1 MRISRTWK
9 SLFLLVLIFVQN
21 GQILCDKE
29 FSTEE
34 QEEIERNSERHEFQ
48 AEVGR
53 LMDII
58 INSLYTQKEIFL
70 REIIS
75 NASDALDKIRFMA
88 VSNPEVLGEQTE
100 LSIRIEYDSDAKTIT
115 ITDTGIG
122 MTKQDL
128 IHNLGTV
135 AKSGTTNF
143 IEAIKGGNL
152 NLIGQFGV
160 GFYSTFLAG
169 SKVTVISKNNDDEQ
183 YIWESSAAH
192 SFNVLKD
199 PRGDTLKRG
208 SKVTIHLKQDAYEFS
223 EEEKIKALVRKY
235 SEFINFPIYLRTKK
249 EVTKEV
255 PIEEEEEEEE
265 KKEEEPKDDVEVSE
279 TVEKKEKVP
288 KTKTVKENVWE
299 WVLVNDNKAI
309 WLRSKDQIEEE
320 EYCKFYKALT
330 KESEDPLTYMH
341 FMAEGEVEFKS
352 ILFIPKKAA
361 SDMFEN
367 YYSKSAGLKL
377 YVRRVLINEEFD
389 ELMPRY
395 LNFIK
400 GVVDSDELPLNVSRE
415 SLQQLK
421 MMKVISRKLVRKTL
435 EMLKK
440 LAESKEDEDKDDEE
454 EEEEDE
460 ELEETEKKTETEKE
474 GEEEETKKES
484 KTKEKEDRYLNFWKE
499 FGKNIK
505 LGIVEDPA
513 NRSKLAKLTR
523 WFSSRNITE
532 VTSFDEY
539 ISRAKTGQDYIYFIA
554 GDNKETLMKSPILQA
569 LLKKGYEVLLLDDPI
584 DEFAFQH
591 LSEYERKKLVN
602 VAKGEFRFP
611 DDDDSGRKKIK
622 KIKKLYQPL
631 TDWWRKQESDLLE
644 SVVVSQRL
652 VDDPCVIV
660 SSEHGYSANMERISK
675 AQAYANPE
683 RQNMNSGSK
692 KILEINAGHPI
703 MKELLERVKESPDT
717 ETEELVRTLTE
728 TALINSGYQ
737 LENPH
742 EYAKRFFKL
751 FNGAMGI
758 SKDAAVEEVEVGV
771 EEEEEEEKKEEGQE
785 RESIPVEE
793 EEGEDRKAKDDL

>member
-1 MRISRTWK
+1 MRIAPIWK
-9 SLFLLVLIFVQN
+9 SFFLLFLIFVQN
-21 GQILCDKE
+21 GKVLCERD
-29 FSTEE
+29 FSLEE
-34 QEEIERNSERHEFQ
+34 QEELDRNSERHEFQ

-75 NASDALDKIRFMA
+75 NASDALDKIRFLA

-100 LSIRIEYDSDAKTIT
+100 LCIRIEYDSDAKSIT

-122 MTKQDL
+122 MSKQDL

-169 SKVTVISKNNDDEQ
+169 SKVTVVSKNNDDDQ

-192 SFNVLKD
+192 SFNVIKD

-208 SKVTIHLKQDAYEFS
+208 TKVTIHLKQDAYEFS

-235 SEFINFPIYLRTKK
+235 SEFINFPIYLKTRK

-255 PIEEEEEEEE
+255 PVEEEEDEEPVEKKEDDVEVTEE
-265 KKEEEPKDDVEVSE
+265 KKE
-279 TVEKKEKVP
+279 KKQ
-288 KTKTVKENVWE
+288 KTKTVKETVWD
-299 WVLVNDNKAI
+299 WVHVNDNKAI
-309 WLRSKDQIEEE
+309 WLRNKDQIEEQ
-320 EYCKFYKALT
+320 EYGKFYKALT
-330 KESEDPLTYMH
+330 KETDDPLAYIH
-341 FMAEGEVEFKS
+341 FTAEGEVEFKS
-352 ILFIPKKAA
+352 ILFIPKKAP

-440 LAESKEDEDKDDEE
+440 LAESKDEEEEEDDEE
-454 EEEEDE
+454 EEEEAEEKEEKNVEKDE
-460 ELEETEKKTETEKE
+460 EENEEKKE
-474 GEEEETKKES
+474 GNK
-484 KTKEKEDRYLNFWKE
+484 KEKEDKYLGFWKE

-523 WFSSRNITE
+523 
-532 VTSFDEY
+532 
-539 ISRAKTGQDYIYFIA
+539 
-554 GDNKETLMKSPILQA
+554 
-569 LLKKGYEVLLLDDPI
+569 
-584 DEFAFQH
+584 
-591 LSEYERKKLVN
+591 
-602 VAKGEFRFP
+602 
-611 DDDDSGRKKIK
+611 
-622 KIKKLYQPL
+622 
-631 TDWWRKQESDLLE
+631 
-644 SVVVSQRL
+644 
-652 VDDPCVIV
+652 
-660 SSEHGYSANMERISK
+660 
-675 AQAYANPE
+675 
-683 RQNMNSGSK
+683 
-692 KILEINAGHPI
+692 
-703 MKELLERVKESPDT
+703 
-717 ETEELVRTLTE
+717 
-728 TALINSGYQ
+728 
-737 LENPH
+737 
-742 EYAKRFFKL
+742 
-751 FNGAMGI
+751 
-758 SKDAAVEEVEVGV
+758 
-771 EEEEEEEKKEEGQE
+771 
-785 RESIPVEE
+785 
-793 EEGEDRKAKDDL
+793 

>member
-1 MRISRTWK
+1 MRIHRIWK
-9 SLFLLVLIFVQN
+9 SLFLICLIFIQN
-21 GQILCDKE
+21 GQILCDTE
-29 FSTEE
+29 FSSEE

-88 VSNPEVLGEQTE
+88 VSNPEILGEQTE
-100 LSIRIEYDSDAKTIT
+100 LSIRIEYDTDAKTIT

-169 SKVTVISKNNDDEQ
+169 SKVTVVSKNNDDEQ

-208 SKVTIHLKQDAYEFS
+208 SRVTIHLKQDAYEFA
-223 EEEKIKALVRKY
+223 EEEKIKSLVRKY

-255 PIEEEEEEEE
+255 LVEDVEEVEEVEKTDDVEVTEE
-265 KKEEEPKDDVEVSE
+265 KKEE
-279 TVEKKEKVP
+279 KKP
-288 KTKTVKENVWE
+288 KTKTIKETVWE
-299 WVLVNDNKAI
+299 WQHVNDNKAI
-309 WLRSKDQIEEE
+309 WLRNKDQIEEQ
-320 EYCKFYKALT
+320 EYSKFFRALT
-330 KESEDPLTYMH
+330 KETDDPMTFIH
-341 FMAEGEVEFKS
+341 FTAEGEVEFKS
-352 ILFIPKKAA
+352 ILFIPKKAP

-367 YYSKSAGLKL
+367 YYSKAAGLKL
-377 YVRRVLINEEFD
+377 YVRRVLINEEFE

-440 LAESKEDEDKDDEE
+440 LAESKDDEE
-454 EEEEDE
+454 DDE
-460 ELEETEKKTETEKE
+460 EE
-474 GEEEETKKES
+474 GEEEELEEKEEKIKDQEKEKEKDEESEEKKDG
-484 KTKEKEDRYLNFWKE
+484 KKKEKEDKYLNFWKE

-523 WFSSRNITE
+523 
-532 VTSFDEY
+532 
-539 ISRAKTGQDYIYFIA
+539 
-554 GDNKETLMKSPILQA
+554 
-569 LLKKGYEVLLLDDPI
+569 
-584 DEFAFQH
+584 
-591 LSEYERKKLVN
+591 
-602 VAKGEFRFP
+602 
-611 DDDDSGRKKIK
+611 
-622 KIKKLYQPL
+622 
-631 TDWWRKQESDLLE
+631 
-644 SVVVSQRL
+644 
-652 VDDPCVIV
+652 
-660 SSEHGYSANMERISK
+660 
-675 AQAYANPE
+675 
-683 RQNMNSGSK
+683 
-692 KILEINAGHPI
+692 
-703 MKELLERVKESPDT
+703 
-717 ETEELVRTLTE
+717 
-728 TALINSGYQ
+728 
-737 LENPH
+737 
-742 EYAKRFFKL
+742 
-751 FNGAMGI
+751 
-758 SKDAAVEEVEVGV
+758 
-771 EEEEEEEKKEEGQE
+771 
-785 RESIPVEE
+785 
-793 EEGEDRKAKDDL
+793 

>member
-1 MRISRTWK
+1 MRIHRVWR
-9 SLFLLVLIFVQN
+9 SLFILFLIFVQN
-21 GQILCDKE
+21 GKILCEKD
-29 FSTEE
+29 FSAEE
-34 QEEIERNSERHEFQ
+34 QEEIDRNSERHEFQ

-75 NASDALDKIRFMA
+75 NASDALDKIRFLA
-88 VSNPEVLGEQTE
+88 VSNPEILGEQTE
-100 LSIRIEYDSDAKTIT
+100 LCIRIEYDSDAKSIT

-122 MTKQDL
+122 MSKQDL

-169 SKVTVISKNNDDEQ
+169 SKVTVVSKNNDDDQ

-208 SKVTIHLKQDAYEFS
+208 TRVTIHLKQDAYEFS

-255 PIEEEEEEEE
+255 PVEEEEEEDVKKDEKNEDDVEVTEE
-265 KKEEEPKDDVEVSE
+265 KKE
-279 TVEKKEKVP
+279 KKI
-288 KTKTVKENVWE
+288 KTKTVKEIVWD
-299 WVLVNDNKAI
+299 WVHVNDNKAI
-309 WLRSKDQIEEE
+309 WLRNKDQIEEA
-320 EYCKFYKALT
+320 EYEKFYKALT
-330 KESEDPLTYMH
+330 KETDDPLTYIH
-341 FMAEGEVEFKS
+341 FTAEGEVEFKS
-352 ILFIPKKAA
+352 ILFIPKKAP

-440 LAESKEDEDKDDEE
+440 LAESKDEDDDEDEEDDEE
-454 EEEEDE
+454 AEEKEEK
-460 ELEETEKKTETEKE
+460 ETEKD
-474 GEEEETKKES
+474 EEENQEKKES
-484 KTKEKEDRYLNFWKE
+484 KKKDKEDRYLNFWKE

-523 WFSSRNITE
+523 WFSSRNITQ
-532 VTSFDEY
+532 VSSFDEY

-631 TDWWRKQESDLLE
+631 TDWWRKQESDSLE

-660 SSEHGYSANMERISK
+660 SSEHGQSANLERISK

-683 RQNMNSGSK
+683 RQSMNSASK
-692 KILEINAGHPI
+692 KILEINPGHPI
-703 MKELLERVKESPDT
+703 MKELLERVKESPDS
-717 ETEELVRTLTE
+717 ETEELVKTLTE
-728 TALINSGYQ
+728 TAMINSGYT

-758 SKDAAVEEVEVGV
+758 SKDATVEDVEVGFD
-771 EEEEEEEKKEEGQE
+771 EEEEEEKKEKSDDKEE
-785 RESIPVEE
+785 IKEE
-793 EEGEDRKAKDDL
+793 EDEGEDRKAKDDL

>member
-1 MRISRTWK
+1 MGIHRAWK
-9 SLFLLVLIFVQN
+9 SLFLLFLIFIQN
-21 GQILCDKE
+21 GKILCEKE
-29 FSTEE
+29 FSSEE
-34 QEEIERNSERHEFQ
+34 LDDIERNSERHEFQ

-75 NASDALDKIRFMA
+75 NASDALDKIRFLA
-88 VSNPEVLGEQTE
+88 VSNPEVLGDNTE
-100 LSIRIEYDSDAKTIT
+100 LSIRIEYDTDAKTIT

-169 SKVTVISKNNDDEQ
+169 SKVTVVSKNNDDDQ

-192 SFNVLKD
+192 SFNVIKD
-199 PRGDTLKRG
+199 PRGATLGRG
-208 SKVTIHLKQDAYEFS
+208 TKVTIHLKQDAYEFS
-223 EEEKIKALVRKY
+223 EEEKIKNLVKKY
-235 SEFINFPIYLRTKK
+235 SEFINFPIYLRTYK
-249 EVTKEV
+249 EVSKEV
-255 PIEEEEEEEE
+255 PVEEEEEEE
-265 KKEEEPKDDVEVSE
+265 KPVDEEKKEDVEVSDE
-279 TVEKKEKVP
+279 EKKDKKP
-288 KTKTVKENVWE
+288 KTKTIKEKVME
-299 WVLVNDNKAI
+299 WIHVNDNKAI
-309 WLRSKDQIEEE
+309 WLRNKDQIEEK
-320 EYCKFYKALT
+320 EYNNFYKALT
-330 KESEDPLTYMH
+330 RESDEPMTYIH
-341 FMAEGEVEFKS
+341 FTAEGEVEFKS
-352 ILFIPKKAA
+352 ILFIPKKAP

-367 YYSKSAGLKL
+367 YYSKSAALKL

-440 LAESKEDEDKDDEE
+440 LAESKEDEEDEE
-454 EEEEDE
+454 EEEDSEDE
-460 ELEETEKKTETEKE
+460 TEDKAEDTEK
-474 GEEEETKKES
+474 EEEETKP
-484 KTKEKEDRYLNFWKE
+484 KEKEDKYLGFWKE

-505 LGIVEDPA
+505 LGVVEDPA

-523 WFSSRNITE
+523 WFSSRNISQ
-532 VTSFDEY
+532 VTSFDDY
-539 ISRAKTGQDYIYFIA
+539 ISRAKTGQDYIYYIA

-591 LSEYERKKLVN
+591 LSEYDRKKLVN

-611 DDDDSGRKKIK
+611 DDDDSGRKRLK
-622 KIKKLYQPL
+622 KVKKLYQPL
-631 TDWWRKQESDLLE
+631 TDWWRKQESDVLE
-644 SVVVSQRL
+644 SVIVSQRL

-683 RQNMNSGSK
+683 RQSMNTGSK
-692 KILEINAGHPI
+692 KILEINPGHPI
-703 MKELLERVKESPDT
+703 MKELLERVKEAPDS
-717 ETEELVRTLTE
+717 ETEELVKTLTE
-728 TALINSGYQ
+728 TALINSGYV

-758 SKDAAVEEVEVGV
+758 SKDAAVEDVEVGADD
-771 EEEEEEEKKEEGQE
+771 EDEEEKKESSEE
-785 RESIPVEE
+785 KEESASSEE
-793 EEGEDRKAKDDL
+793 ESEDEDRKTKDDL

>member
-1 MRISRTWK
+1 MGIHRAWK
-9 SLFLLVLIFVQN
+9 SLFLLFLIFIQN
-21 GQILCDKE
+21 GKILCEKD
-29 FSTEE
+29 FSSEE
-34 QEEIERNSERHEFQ
+34 LEDIERNSERHEFQ

-75 NASDALDKIRFMA
+75 NASDALDKIRFLA
-88 VSNPEVLGEQTE
+88 VSNPDVLGDQTE

-169 SKVTVISKNNDDEQ
+169 SKVTVVSKNNDDDQ

-192 SFNVLKD
+192 SFNVIKD

-208 SKVTIHLKQDAYEFS
+208 TRVTIHLKQDAYEFS
-223 EEEKIKALVRKY
+223 EEEKIKGLVRKY

-255 PIEEEEEEEE
+255 PVEEEEEEE
-265 KKEEEPKDDVEVSE
+265 KPVEDEEKKDDLEVSE
-279 TVEKKEKVP
+279 EDKKVSKKP
-288 KTKTVKENVWE
+288 KTKTIKENVWD
-299 WVLVNDNKAI
+299 WIHVNDNKAI
-309 WLRSKDQIEEE
+309 WLRNKDQIEEK
-320 EYCKFYKALT
+320 EYSNFYKALT
-330 KESEDPLTYMH
+330 KESDEPLTYIH
-341 FMAEGEVEFKS
+341 FTAEGEVEFKS
-352 ILFIPKKAA
+352 ILFIPKKAP

-367 YYSKSAGLKL
+367 YYSKSAALKL

-440 LAESKEDEDKDDEE
+440 LAESNEQEDEEEDEE
-454 EEEEDE
+454 EEEN
-460 ELEETEKKTETEKE
+460 EETTEEGKEEGEEKE
-474 GEEEETKKES
+474 EEEEETKE
-484 KTKEKEDRYLNFWKE
+484 TKKKDKEDRYLTFWKE

-523 WFSSRNITE
+523 FLFI
-532 VTSFDEY
+532 F
-539 ISRAKTGQDYIYFIA
+539 IYVFFCFCFLFI
-554 GDNKETLMKSPILQA
+554 L
-569 LLKKGYEVLLLDDPI
+569 
-584 DEFAFQH
+584 FF
-591 LSEYERKKLVN
+591 
-602 VAKGEFRFP
+602 
-611 DDDDSGRKKIK
+611 
-622 KIKKLYQPL
+622 
-631 TDWWRKQESDLLE
+631 
-644 SVVVSQRL
+644 
-652 VDDPCVIV
+652 
-660 SSEHGYSANMERISK
+660 
-675 AQAYANPE
+675 
-683 RQNMNSGSK
+683 
-692 KILEINAGHPI
+692 
-703 MKELLERVKESPDT
+703 
-717 ETEELVRTLTE
+717 
-728 TALINSGYQ
+728 LIN
-737 LENPH
+737 
-742 EYAKRFFKL
+742 KMR
-751 FNGAMGI
+751 
-758 SKDAAVEEVEVGV
+758 
-771 EEEEEEEKKEEGQE
+771 
-785 RESIPVEE
+785 
-793 EEGEDRKAKDDL
+793 